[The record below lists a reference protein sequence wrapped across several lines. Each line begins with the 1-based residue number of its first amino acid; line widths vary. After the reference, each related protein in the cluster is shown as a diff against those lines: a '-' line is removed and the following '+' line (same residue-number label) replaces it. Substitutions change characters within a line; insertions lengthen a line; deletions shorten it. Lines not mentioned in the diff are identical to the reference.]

1 MGSAGAYNVTVTG
14 TSGSVHRSETIS
26 YTVQDFRISA
36 SSIGSVVA
44 GSTGTSTI
52 TLTSQNSFNGSIT
65 LTVSTGSNGPIVSLS
80 SSSVLVSGVINGT
93 STLTVETAGVTPGSY
108 QIGVNATFTDL
119 LGHQLLHPM
128 TVSVLV
134 TPAPALRTPTSALV
148 TSGSNLRFS
157 VNVTDSDP
165 SRTVTLT
172 ASGLPAG
179 ATFNTALGS
188 GTFSGVFSWI
198 PSDSQASHDYNV
210 TFTAD
215 DGHGGVA
222 VSQMTIH
229 VAAKSQAAPLFSASQ
244 YWFLG
249 LAGFGVAVMSP
260 LLIRVIKRT
269 VKRGKIIS
277 ATMYRE
283 SQ

>member
-1 MGSAGAYNVTVTG
+1 LRIETIGVAPGAYT
-14 TSGSVHRSETIS
+14 
-26 YTVQDFRISA
+26 
-36 SSIGSVVA
+36 
-44 GSTGTSTI
+44 
-52 TLTSQNSFNGSIT
+52 
-65 LTVSTGSNGPIVSLS
+65 
-80 SSSVLVSGVINGT
+80 
-93 STLTVETAGVTPGSY
+93 
-108 QIGVNATFTDL
+108 IGVNATFTDL
-119 LGHQLLHPM
+119 SGHELFHQM
-128 TVSVLV
+128 MVTVFV
-134 TPAPALRTPTSALV
+134 TPAPTLRIPISQLITA
-148 TSGSNLRFS
+148 GSTLRFS
-157 VNVTDSDP
+157 VNVTDDDP

-188 GTFSGVFSWI
+188 GTFSGVFSWT
-198 PSDSQASHDYNV
+198 PSDSAASHDYNV

-215 DGHGGVA
+215 DGHGGHA
-222 VSQMTIH
+222 ESHMTIH